1 MDETGS
7 MTVKTLA
14 VTGTVTMAT
23 SNGNVG
29 IGTTTPSTLLTVGT
43 TTNILN
49 VLSTGNVGIGTTTPQ
64 HKLAVSGSMYSPRL
78 ALTDPGAAGTITV
91 NWNNSNV
98 QSVAFSN
105 ANGNRDIVFTN
116 GQDGGKYIL
125 FLKQGSTATSALMAA
140 TSTVRGGGFETTPTG
155 TVSKTDY
162 FGFIYNGI
170 NSVYDAVVGEIKLN
184 LSWEL

>member
-1 MDETGS
+1 
-7 MTVKTLA
+7 
-14 VTGTVTMAT
+14 
-23 SNGNVG
+23 
-29 IGTTTPSTLLTVGT
+29 
-43 TTNILN
+43 TNILN

-125 FLKQGSTATSALMAA
+125 FLKQGSTATSTVSWPA
-140 TSTVRGGGFETTPTG
+140 TSTVRWAGGGTGTTLTG

-170 NSVYDAVVGEIKLN
+170 NTVYDTVAERLN
-184 LSWEL
+184 F